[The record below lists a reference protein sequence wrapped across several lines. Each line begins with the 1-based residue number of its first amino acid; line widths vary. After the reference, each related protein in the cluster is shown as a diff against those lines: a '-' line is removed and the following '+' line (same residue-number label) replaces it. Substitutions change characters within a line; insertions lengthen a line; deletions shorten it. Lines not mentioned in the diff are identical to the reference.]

1 MNKKI
6 FYAILICVI
15 IAGAIVI
22 ATMGLK
28 TDITYSRNLRLDV
41 YLGNEYTRADIEQ
54 VVKEVFGNERML
66 IQQVEYYGDMFSITI
81 SQEVEEIDNKIEQ
94 LTNKLN
100 EKLGLELKAENITKV
115 YQPHIKLFSVL
126 KPYLLPLGISMIIIL
141 AYVMIRFRKIGVWK
155 TLALYVLTI
164 LASELLYLSILAICR
179 IPINRLVTPI
189 GLAIYAIV
197 ITTVTAKQEKKLAS
211 YQEENKSTK

>member
-1 MNKKI
+1 MNKKV

-28 TDITYSRNLRLDV
+28 TDITYSKNLRLDI
-41 YLGNEYTRADIEQ
+41 YLGKEYTREEIEQ
-54 VVKEVFGNERML
+54 VAKEVFGNERMQL
-66 IQQVEYYGDMFSITI
+66 QQVEYYGDMFTITLP
-81 SQEVEEIDNKIEQ
+81 QEVEELDSKIEQ

-100 EKLGLELKAENITKV
+100 EKLGLELKKENIAKV
-115 YQPHIKLFSVL
+115 YQPHIRLSSVL
-126 KPYLLPLGISMIIIL
+126 KPYLVPLAISMIVIL

-155 TLALYVLTI
+155 TLAFYVLTV

-179 IPINRLVTPI
+179 VPINRLVTPI
-189 GLAIYAIV
+189 GLAIYVIV
-197 ITTVTAKQEKKLAS
+197 ITVVTAKQEKKLVV
-211 YQEENKSTK
+211 YQEENK

>member
-41 YLGNEYTRADIEQ
+41 YLGKEYTRQDIEPIA
-54 VVKEVFGNERML
+54 KEVFGNERML

-81 SQEVEEIDNKIEQ
+81 SQEVEEIDSKIEQ

-100 EKLGLELKAENITKV
+100 EKLGLELKKENITKE
-115 YQPHIKLFSVL
+115 YQPHIRLSSVL
-126 KPYLLPLGISMIIIL
+126 KPYLIPLAISMIVIL
-141 AYVMIRFRKIGVWK
+141 AYVMIRFRKIGAWK
-155 TLALYVLTI
+155 TLALYVLMV
-164 LASELLYLSILAICR
+164 LASELIYLSILAICR

-189 GLAIYAIV
+189 GLAIYVIV
-197 ITTVTAKQEKKLAS
+197 ITILTAKQEKKLAI
-211 YQEENKSTK
+211 YREENK

>member
-1 MNKKI
+1 MNKKV

-28 TDITYSRNLRLDV
+28 TDITYSKNLRLDI
-41 YLGNEYTRADIEQ
+41 YLGNEYTKEDIEQ
-54 VVKEVFGNERML
+54 VAKEVFGNER
-66 IQQVEYYGDMFSITI
+66 IIVQQIEYYGDMFSITI

-100 EKLGLELKAENITKV
+100 EKFDLKLEKENITKV
-115 YQPHIKLFSVL
+115 YQPHIRLSSVL
-126 KPYLLPLGISMIIIL
+126 MPYLLPIAISMIVVL

-155 TLALYVLTI
+155 TLALYVLTAA
-164 LASELLYLSILAICR
+164 ASELLYLSILAICR

-197 ITTVTAKQEKKLAS
+197 ITVITARQEKKLTT
-211 YQEENKSTK
+211 YQEENK

>member
-1 MNKKI
+1 MSKKI

-28 TDITYSRNLRLDV
+28 TDITYSRNVRLDI
-41 YLGNEYTRADIEQ
+41 YLGKEYTRNDI
-54 VVKEVFGNERML
+54 VPIAKEVFGNERIL
-66 IQQVEYYGDMFSITI
+66 VQQVEYYGDMFSITV
-81 SQEVEEIDNKIEQ
+81 SQEVEDLDGKIEE

-100 EKLGLELKAENITKV
+100 EKLGLELKKENITKV
-115 YQPHIKLFSVL
+115 NQPHIRLSSVL
-126 KPYLLPLGISMIIIL
+126 IPYLLPIAISTIIIL
-141 AYVMIRFRKIGVWK
+141 AYVMIRFRKIGVWR
-155 TLALYVLTI
+155 TLALYVLTVA
-164 LASELLYLSILAICR
+164 ASELLYLSILAICR

-197 ITTVTAKQEKKLAS
+197 ITTITAKKEKKLVT
-211 YQEENKSTK
+211 YQEENK

>member
-15 IAGAIVI
+15 IAGAVVI

-41 YLGNEYTRADIEQ
+41 YLGKEYTKQDIEPIA
-54 VVKEVFGNERML
+54 KEVFGNERML
-66 IQQVEYYGDMFSITI
+66 VQQVEYYGDMFSITI
-81 SQEVEEIDNKIEQ
+81 SQEVEEIDSKIEQ

-100 EKLGLELKAENITKV
+100 EKLGLELKKENITKE
-115 YQPHIKLFSVL
+115 YQPHIRLFSVL
-126 KPYLLPLGISMIIIL
+126 KPYLVPLAISMIVIL
-141 AYVMIRFRKIGVWK
+141 AYVMIRFRKIGAWK
-155 TLALYVLTI
+155 TLALYVLMV
-164 LASELLYLSILAICR
+164 LASELIYLSILAICR

-189 GLAIYAIV
+189 GLAIYVIV
-197 ITTVTAKQEKKLAS
+197 ITILTARQEKKLAS
-211 YQEENKSTK
+211 YREENK

>member
-15 IAGAIVI
+15 IAGAVVI

-41 YLGNEYTRADIEQ
+41 YLGKEYTRQDIEPIA
-54 VVKEVFGNERML
+54 KEVFGNERML
-66 IQQVEYYGDMFSITI
+66 VQQVEYYGDMFSITI
-81 SQEVEEIDNKIEQ
+81 SQEVEEIDSKIEQ

-100 EKLGLELKAENITKV
+100 EKLGLELKKENITKE
-115 YQPHIKLFSVL
+115 YQPHIRLFSVL
-126 KPYLLPLGISMIIIL
+126 KPYLIPLTISMIVIL
-141 AYVMIRFRKIGVWK
+141 AYVMIRFRKIGAWK
-155 TLALYVLTI
+155 TLALYVLMV
-164 LASELLYLSILAICR
+164 LASELIYLSILAICR

-189 GLAIYAIV
+189 GLAIYVIV
-197 ITTVTAKQEKKLAS
+197 ITILTAKQEKKLAG
-211 YQEENKSTK
+211 YREENK

>member
-41 YLGNEYTRADIEQ
+41 YLGNEYTREEIEPIA
-54 VVKEVFGNERML
+54 KEVFRNERML
-66 IQQVEYYGDMFSITI
+66 VQQVEFYGDMFSITI
-81 SQEVEEIDNKIEQ
+81 SQEVEELDTKIEQ

-100 EKLGLELKAENITKV
+100 ERLKLELKAENITKV
-115 YQPHIKLFSVL
+115 YQPHIRLSSVL
-126 KPYLLPLGISMIIIL
+126 RPYLLPLAISMIVIL
-141 AYVMIRFRKIGVWK
+141 VYVLIRFRKIGVWK
-155 TLALYVLTI
+155 TVALYVLTV

-179 IPINRLVTPI
+179 VPINRLVTPI
-189 GLAIYAIV
+189 GLAIYVVV
-197 ITTVTAKQEKKLAS
+197 ITVITARQEKKLTI
-211 YQEENKSTK
+211 YQEENK

>member
-15 IAGAIVI
+15 IVGSIVI

-41 YLGNEYTRADIEQ
+41 YLGKEYTRADIDPIA
-54 VVKEVFGNERML
+54 KEVFGNERML
-66 IQQVEYYGDMFSITI
+66 VQQVEYYGDMFSITI
-81 SQEVEEIDNKIEQ
+81 SQEVEELDNKIEQ

-100 EKLGLELKAENITKV
+100 EKLGLELKKENITKV
-115 YQPHIKLFSVL
+115 YQPHIRLFSVL
-126 KPYLLPLGISMIIIL
+126 KPYLLPLGISMVIIL
-141 AYVMIRFRKIGVWK
+141 AYVVVRFRKIGIWK
-155 TLALYVLTI
+155 ILALYVLTV

-197 ITTVTAKQEKKLAS
+197 ITAVTAKQEKKLTT
-211 YQEENKSTK
+211 YQEENK

>member
-1 MNKKI
+1 MNKKV

-28 TDITYSRNLRLDV
+28 TDITYSKNLRLDI
-41 YLGNEYTRADIEQ
+41 YLGNEYTKEDIEQ
-54 VVKEVFGNERML
+54 VAKEVFGNERML
-66 IQQVEYYGDMFSITI
+66 VQQIEYYGDMFSITI

-100 EKLGLELKAENITKV
+100 EKFDLKLEKENITKV
-115 YQPHIKLFSVL
+115 YQPHIRLSSVL
-126 KPYLLPLGISMIIIL
+126 MPYLLPIAISMIVVL

-155 TLALYVLTI
+155 TLALYVLTAA
-164 LASELLYLSILAICR
+164 ASELLYLSILAICR

-197 ITTVTAKQEKKLAS
+197 ITVITARQEKKLTT
-211 YQEENKSTK
+211 YQEENK

>member
-6 FYAILICVI
+6 FYAILICVV

-28 TDITYSRNLRLDV
+28 ADIIYSKNVRLDM
-41 YLGNEYTRADIEQ
+41 YLGKEYNRQDIEQ
-54 VVKEVFGNERML
+54 IAKEIFGNERML
-66 IQQVEYYGDMFSITI
+66 VQQVEFYGDMFSITI
-81 SQEVEEIDNKIEQ
+81 SQEVEDLDTKVEQ
-94 LTNKLN
+94 LANKVN
-100 EKLGLELKAENITKV
+100 EKFGLELKKEDITKV
-115 YQPHIKLFSVL
+115 YQPKIKLSSVL
-126 KPYLLPLGISMIIIL
+126 MPYLLPMAISMVIIL
-141 AYVMIRFRKIGVWK
+141 IYVMVRFRRIGVWR
-155 TLALYVLTI
+155 TLGAYILTV

-197 ITTVTAKQEKKLAS
+197 ITVVTAKREKQLTV
-211 YQEENKSTK
+211 YQEETK

>member
-15 IAGAIVI
+15 IAGAVVI

-41 YLGNEYTRADIEQ
+41 YLGKEYTRQDIEPIA
-54 VVKEVFGNERML
+54 KEVFGNERML
-66 IQQVEYYGDMFSITI
+66 VQQVEYYGDMFSITI
-81 SQEVEEIDNKIEQ
+81 SQEVGEIDSKIEQ

-100 EKLGLELKAENITKV
+100 EKLGLELKKENIAKE
-115 YQPHIKLFSVL
+115 YQPHIRLSSIL
-126 KPYLLPLGISMIIIL
+126 MPYLLPLAISMIVIL
-141 AYVMIRFRKIGVWK
+141 AYVMIRFRKVGVWK
-155 TLALYVLTI
+155 TLALYVLTV
-164 LASELLYLSILAICR
+164 LASELIYLSILAICR

-197 ITTVTAKQEKKLAS
+197 ITVVTAKQEKKLAT
-211 YQEENKSTK
+211 YQEENK

>member
-1 MNKKI
+1 MNKKV

-28 TDITYSRNLRLDV
+28 TDITYSKNLRLDI
-41 YLGNEYTRADIEQ
+41 YLGNEYTKGDIEQ
-54 VVKEVFGNERML
+54 VAKEVFGNERML
-66 IQQVEYYGDMFSITI
+66 VQQIEYYGDMFSITI

-94 LTNKLN
+94 LTDKLN
-100 EKLGLELKAENITKV
+100 ERFSLELKKENIAKV
-115 YQPHIKLFSVL
+115 YQPHIRLSSVL
-126 KPYLLPLGISMIIIL
+126 MPYLLPIAISMIVVL

-155 TLALYVLTI
+155 TLALYVLTAA
-164 LASELLYLSILAICR
+164 ASELLYLSILAICR

-197 ITTVTAKQEKKLAS
+197 ITIITAKQEKKLTT
-211 YQEENKSTK
+211 YQEENK

>member
-1 MNKKI
+1 MNKKV

-28 TDITYSRNLRLDV
+28 TDITYSKNLRLDI
-41 YLGNEYTRADIEQ
+41 YLGNEYTKEDIEQ
-54 VVKEVFGNERML
+54 VAKEVFGNERIL
-66 IQQVEYYGDMFSITI
+66 VQQIEYYGDMFSITI

-100 EKLGLELKAENITKV
+100 EKFDLKLEKENITKV
-115 YQPHIKLFSVL
+115 YQPHIRLSSVL
-126 KPYLLPLGISMIIIL
+126 MPYLLPIAISMIVVL

-155 TLALYVLTI
+155 TLALYVLTAA
-164 LASELLYLSILAICR
+164 ASELLYLSILAICR

-197 ITTVTAKQEKKLAS
+197 ITIITAKQEKKLTT
-211 YQEENKSTK
+211 YQEENK

>member
-22 ATMGLK
+22 ATVGLK
-28 TDITYSRNLRLDV
+28 TDITYSKNLRLDV
-41 YLGNEYTRADIEQ
+41 YLGNEYTREEIEQ
-54 VVKEVFGNERML
+54 IAKEVFGNERML
-66 IQQVEYYGDMFSITI
+66 VQQVEFYGDMFSITM
-81 SQEVEEIDNKIEQ
+81 SQEVEEVDTKIEQ

-100 EKLGLELKAENITKV
+100 EKLELELKTENITKV
-115 YQPHIKLFSVL
+115 YQPHIRLSSVL
-126 KPYLLPLGISMIIIL
+126 IPYLLPLAISMIVIL
-141 AYVMIRFRKIGVWK
+141 TYVLIRFRKIGVWK
-155 TLALYVLTI
+155 TFALYVLTV

-189 GLAIYAIV
+189 GLAIYTIV
-197 ITTVTAKQEKKLAS
+197 ITVITARQEKKLAT
-211 YQEENKSTK
+211 YQEENK

>member
-41 YLGNEYTRADIEQ
+41 YLGKEYTRADIEQ
-54 VVKEVFGNERML
+54 AAKEVFGNERML
-66 IQQVEYYGDMFSITI
+66 VQQVEYYGDMFSITI
-81 SQEVEEIDNKIEQ
+81 SQEVEELDNKIEQ

-100 EKLGLELKAENITKV
+100 EKLGLELKKENITKV
-115 YQPHIKLFSVL
+115 YQPHIRLFSVL
-126 KPYLLPLGISMIIIL
+126 KPYLLPLGISMLIIL
-141 AYVMIRFRKIGVWK
+141 AYVMIRFRKIGIWK
-155 TLALYVLTI
+155 ILALYILTV

-197 ITTVTAKQEKKLAS
+197 ITTVTAKQEKKLTT
-211 YQEENKSTK
+211 YQEENK

>member
-41 YLGNEYTRADIEQ
+41 YLGKEYTRADIEPIA
-54 VVKEVFGNERML
+54 KEVFGNERML
-66 IQQVEYYGDMFSITI
+66 VQQVEYYGDMFSITI
-81 SQEVEEIDNKIEQ
+81 SQEVEELDNKIEQ

-100 EKLGLELKAENITKV
+100 EKLGLELKKENITKV

-141 AYVMIRFRKIGVWK
+141 AYVMIRLRKIGVWK
-155 TLALYVLTI
+155 TLALYVLTV

-189 GLAIYAIV
+189 GLAIYVIAIT
-197 ITTVTAKQEKKLAS
+197 IITAKQEKKLVS
-211 YQEENKSTK
+211 YQEENK

>member
-15 IAGAIVI
+15 IAGVVVI

-41 YLGNEYTRADIEQ
+41 YLGKEYTRQDIEPIA
-54 VVKEVFGNERML
+54 KEVFGNERML
-66 IQQVEYYGDMFSITI
+66 VQQVEYYGDMFSITI
-81 SQEVEEIDNKIEQ
+81 SQEVEEIDSKIEQ

-100 EKLGLELKAENITKV
+100 EKLGLELKKENITKE
-115 YQPHIKLFSVL
+115 YQPHIRLSSVL
-126 KPYLLPLGISMIIIL
+126 KPYLIPLAISMIVIL
-141 AYVMIRFRKIGVWK
+141 AYVMIRFRKIGAWK
-155 TLALYVLTI
+155 TLALYVLMV

-189 GLAIYAIV
+189 GLAIYVIV
-197 ITTVTAKQEKKLAS
+197 ITILTARQEKKLAS
-211 YQEENKSTK
+211 YREENK

>member
-1 MNKKI
+1 MNKKV

-28 TDITYSRNLRLDV
+28 TDITYSKNLRLDI
-41 YLGNEYTRADIEQ
+41 YLGNEYTKEDIEQ
-54 VVKEVFGNERML
+54 VAKEVFGNERML
-66 IQQVEYYGDMFSITI
+66 VQQIEYYGDMFSITI

-100 EKLGLELKAENITKV
+100 EKFDLKLEKENITKV
-115 YQPHIKLFSVL
+115 YQPHIRLSSVL
-126 KPYLLPLGISMIIIL
+126 MPYLLPIAISMIVVL

-155 TLALYVLTI
+155 TLALYVLTAA
-164 LASELLYLSILAICR
+164 ASELLYLSILAICR

-197 ITTVTAKQEKKLAS
+197 ITIITAKQEKKLTT
-211 YQEENKSTK
+211 YQEENK

>member
-1 MNKKI
+1 MNKKV

-28 TDITYSRNLRLDV
+28 TDITYSKNLRLDI
-41 YLGNEYTRADIEQ
+41 YLGNEYTKEDIEQ
-54 VVKEVFGNERML
+54 VAKEVFGNERML
-66 IQQVEYYGDMFSITI
+66 VQQIEYYGDMFSITI

-100 EKLGLELKAENITKV
+100 EKFSLELKKENIAKV
-115 YQPHIKLFSVL
+115 YQPHIRLSSVL
-126 KPYLLPLGISMIIIL
+126 MPYLLPIAISMIVVL
-141 AYVMIRFRKIGVWK
+141 AYVMIRFRKIGIWK
-155 TLALYVLTI
+155 TLGIYVLTA

-197 ITTVTAKQEKKLAS
+197 ITIITAKQEKKLTT
-211 YQEENKSTK
+211 YQEENK

>member
-1 MNKKI
+1 MNKKV

-28 TDITYSRNLRLDV
+28 TDITYSKNLRLDI
-41 YLGNEYTRADIEQ
+41 YLGNEYTKEDIEQ
-54 VVKEVFGNERML
+54 VAKEVFGNERIL
-66 IQQVEYYGDMFSITI
+66 VQQIEYYGDMFSITI

-100 EKLGLELKAENITKV
+100 EKFDLKLEKENITKV
-115 YQPHIKLFSVL
+115 YQPHIRLSSVL
-126 KPYLLPLGISMIIIL
+126 MPYLLPIAISMIVVL

-155 TLALYVLTI
+155 TLALYVLTAA
-164 LASELLYLSILAICR
+164 ASELLYLSILAICR

-197 ITTVTAKQEKKLAS
+197 ITVITAKQEKKLTT
-211 YQEENKSTK
+211 YQEENK

>member
-15 IAGAIVI
+15 IAGAVVI

-41 YLGNEYTRADIEQ
+41 YLGKEYTRQDIETIA
-54 VVKEVFGNERML
+54 KEVFGNERML
-66 IQQVEYYGDMFSITI
+66 VQQVEYYGDMFSITI
-81 SQEVEEIDNKIEQ
+81 SQEVGEIDSKIEQ

-100 EKLGLELKAENITKV
+100 EKLGLELKKENITKE
-115 YQPHIKLFSVL
+115 YQPHIRLLSVL
-126 KPYLLPLGISMIIIL
+126 KPYLIPLAISMIVIL
-141 AYVMIRFRKIGVWK
+141 AYVMIRFRKIGAWK
-155 TLALYVLTI
+155 TLALYVLMV
-164 LASELLYLSILAICR
+164 LASELIYLSILAICR

-189 GLAIYAIV
+189 GLAIYVIV
-197 ITTVTAKQEKKLAS
+197 ITILTAKQEKKLAS
-211 YQEENKSTK
+211 YREENK